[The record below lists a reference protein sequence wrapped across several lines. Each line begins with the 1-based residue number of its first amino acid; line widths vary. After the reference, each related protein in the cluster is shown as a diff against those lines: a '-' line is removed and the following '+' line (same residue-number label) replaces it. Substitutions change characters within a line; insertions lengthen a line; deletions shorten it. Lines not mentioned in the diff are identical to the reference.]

1 MKFSLSTLFFF
12 FYQIWFDRSIFFLLL
27 LLSGGAIYRRWIW
40 VIARFVHFSNC
51 LTRKNNKIKWF
62 IHVSP
67 NKNRIPTP
75 SWNLALFSFFS
86 EIINKTKIITCF
98 VILLFAFRQV
108 RRSTGGRSRA
118 TRRGV
123 AHPADHPGALFG
135 LAVDWT
141 LSGSR
146 FFNSS
151 SERFFEIWNLNLNFW
166 QMNFFFK

>member
-1 MKFSLSTLFFF
+1 MTSANWNTKTFKMDQEIQLVDPFFF

-86 EIINKTKIITCF
+86 EIINKKNYYMFRDSAFCVQTSATLYGWPLTSDSARCCASCGSSWSIIRPC
-98 VILLFAFRQV
+98 
-108 RRSTGGRSRA
+108 SR
-118 TRRGV
+118 
-123 AHPADHPGALFG
+123 L
-135 LAVDWT
+135 
-141 LSGSR
+141 
-146 FFNSS
+146 NS
-151 SERFFEIWNLNLNFW
+151 
-166 QMNFFFK
+166 